1 LKKSVLFSQSD
12 IENSGLKKE
21 EKARMKTG
29 SSGRLAAA
37 EGTLDRDEEAES
49 IGIEEGSEK

>member
-21 EKARMKTG
+21 EKARIKTG
-29 SSGRLAAA
+29 RSGRVAAA